1 MKKVLFLL
9 TTLLFLIPISTYASD
24 VKITGFDINGKDSVV
39 MGEKITI
46 SFKIRVSGLEK
57 KSNSLGML
65 YAGFKIDF
73 DPNVL
78 VPVDIDSPGFDS
90 DFYTEST
97 NSSNYYIVGIAKD
110 DTSYNK
116 DCVYGALFCG
126 DYQVTVPFYA
136 RSVVG
141 EEPARITISEIE
153 IGILDMVDEEKE
165 YTVDDVEIITSD
177 ITKTKEIKLLES
189 SAKVEPPPASIVESS
204 KPKTTTT
211 TKKKTDKKSS
221 SSTSSTTTSSTNKD
235 SKKSSN
241 NNLKSLTVDDYK
253 IDFKKD
259 QHLYSIDLVNNA
271 NKLVVKA
278 MTEDKKA
285 TYKIIG
291 ADDLKKNDYKVKIEV
306 TAENGDKSTYS
317 ITAYQQ
323 ENKKEEKKK
332 FLVDLNIKKDDLIK
346 YGIIGGVV
354 VLTIIII
361 SLIIHRKDHKL
372 EKSLDEL

>member
-39 MGEKITI
+39 MGEKITL
-46 SFKIRVSGLEK
+46 SFKIKVSGLEK

-116 DCVYGALFCG
+116 DCVYGSLFCG

-136 RSVVG
+136 RNVVG
-141 EEPARITISEIE
+141 EEPAKITISEIE
-153 IGILDMVDEEKE
+153 IGILDMVEDRE

-189 SAKVEPPPASIVESS
+189 SVKVEPPPASIVESS
-204 KPKTTTT
+204 KPKTTTA
-211 TKKKTDKKSS
+211 TKKKTNKSS
-221 SSTSSTTTSSTNKD
+221 SSTSSTTTSSTNKN

-241 NNLKSLTVDDYK
+241 NNLKSLTIDDYK

-278 MTEDKKA
+278 TTEDKKA

-306 TAENGDKSTYS
+306 IAENGDKSTYS

-323 ENKKEEKKK
+323 EDKKDEKKK
-332 FLVDLNIKKDDLIK
+332 FLANLNIKKDDLIK
-346 YGIIGGVV
+346 YGIIGGAILLV
-354 VLTIIII
+354 IIII

>member
-1 MKKVLFLL
+1 MKKVLFLII
-9 TTLLFLIPISTYASD
+9 TLLFLIPISTYASD
-24 VKITGFDINGKDSVV
+24 VKITGIDINGKDSVV
-39 MGEKITI
+39 MGEKITL

-90 DFYTEST
+90 DFYTENT
-97 NSSNYYIVGIAKD
+97 NSSNYYIIGIVKD
-110 DTSYNK
+110 NTSYNK
-116 DCVYGALFCG
+116 ECVGGLLFCD

-141 EEPARITISEIE
+141 EEPAKITISEAAIAV
-153 IGILDMVDEEKE
+153 LDMVEDRE
-165 YTVDDVEIITSD
+165 YTDDDVQTITSN

-211 TKKKTDKKSS
+211 TKKKTNKSS
-221 SSTSSTTTSSTNKD
+221 SSTSSTTTSSTNKN

-241 NNLKSLTVDDYK
+241 NNLKSLTIDDYK
-253 IDFKKD
+253 IDFKKE

-271 NKLVVKA
+271 NKLIVKA
-278 MTEDKKA
+278 ATEDKKA

-317 ITAYQQ
+317 ITVYKQ
-323 ENKKEEKKK
+323 EDKKEEKKK

-354 VLTIIII
+354 VLIIIII
-361 SLIIHRKDHKL
+361 SLIIHHKDHKL